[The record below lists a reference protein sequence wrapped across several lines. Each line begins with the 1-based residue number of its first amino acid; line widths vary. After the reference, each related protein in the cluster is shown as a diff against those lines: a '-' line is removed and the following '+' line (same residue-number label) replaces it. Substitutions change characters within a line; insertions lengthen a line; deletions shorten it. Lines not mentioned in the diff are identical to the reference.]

1 MRARL
6 ATKITVLI
14 VVVLIIGF
22 GASTILT
29 IQREA
34 QLLLDQNKLA
44 VRRLTA
50 TLVASIE
57 GAMLQERPDVT
68 RTVLDELKAS
78 SPVEELTIYR
88 RNGVEAFTDLTTMM
102 EVNKNAGLAKDVM
115 DNIKKMARAPGKT
128 MAGPLFQQ
136 AIATLKPQ
144 ENLIEENGVPYFVL
158 HQPILNQNK
167 CQGCHGSDHQV
178 RAVVRVA
185 TSMAPVMAE
194 VRTQRN
200 RQALVG
206 LLTIVAAGA
215 VMTVAMSRIVIR
227 PINELAIAA
236 RRVGQGDFD
245 ARACVDSRDEL
256 GQLGT
261 AFNEMTDRLAQAY
274 RDLEGKNRELASALQ
289 EVHESRQ
296 RLALLEQLKGELA
309 KFVPDAVKKLLEQN
323 PNATELEKK
332 TVDVAVLFLDI
343 AGYTKLSEQLEPKKL
358 NQLVQLYFSSFL
370 EIIQAHHGDVNETAG
385 DGLMVVF
392 QADRTTGDHSVN
404 ATRAAFAIRQRV
416 GTLNEEYG
424 GVFPAI
430 QLHMGINSGEALVG
444 ATKLGGAGSERWT
457 FTASG
462 PTTNIAARL
471 AGSATVEVN
480 SSYYAIPDPLNAR
493 RWAERTPPG
502 FIFHV
507 KAYALMTGHH
517 PRPQTLPADVLRW
530 LPDNA
535 RRTRRDEIA
544 SEAFPPEAIDA
555 TFRLF
560 HAALAP
566 LADAGKL
573 GYVLFQFAPW
583 VRFSEARLEQ
593 IASLP
598 GRLPG
603 FRVAVEFRD
612 RSWFP
617 GHAAE
622 TLTALTAARIAHVVV
637 DAPSTVNAIPFVRAV
652 TARTAVLRLHGR
664 HAEGWMRQ
672 LRGEE
677 PSVREKYD
685 YLYSQEELRQLLPDV
700 EELASEAEEVFISF
714 NNNNRDYPVKNAL
727 MMRRLLGQPI
737 SDEPGSLPFLDS
749 ER

>member
-29 IQREA
+29 IQRES
-34 QLLLDQNKLA
+34 QLLVDQNKLA

-144 ENLIEENGVPYFVL
+144 ENLVEENGVPYFVL

-194 VRTQRN
+194 MRNQRN
-200 RQALVG
+200 RQALIG
-206 LLTIVAAGA
+206 LLTILTAGA

-236 RRVGQGDFD
+236 RRVGQGNFE

-256 GQLGT
+256 GELGAT
-261 AFNEMTDRLAQAY
+261 FNEMTDRLAQAY

-289 EVHESRQ
+289 EVQESRQ

-385 DGLMVVF
+385 DGLMVIF

-416 GTLNEEYG
+416 GALNEEYG

-444 ATKLGGAGSERWT
+444 ATKLGGAGAERWT

-471 AGSATVEVN
+471 AGSATGGEIIVGP
-480 SSYYAIPDPLNAR
+480 ST
-493 RWAERTPPG
+493 AERIRQHFVLEALGERVFKNVSQPLTVFRVIPPG
-502 FIFHV
+502 V
-507 KAYALMTGHH
+507 YEK
-517 PRPQTLPADVLRW
+517 
-530 LPDNA
+530 
-535 RRTRRDEIA
+535 IA
-544 SEAFPPEAIDA
+544 
-555 TFRLF
+555 
-560 HAALAP
+560 
-566 LADAGKL
+566 
-573 GYVLFQFAPW
+573 
-583 VRFSEARLEQ
+583 
-593 IASLP
+593 
-598 GRLPG
+598 
-603 FRVAVEFRD
+603 
-612 RSWFP
+612 
-617 GHAAE
+617 
-622 TLTALTAARIAHVVV
+622 
-637 DAPSTVNAIPFVRAV
+637 
-652 TARTAVLRLHGR
+652 
-664 HAEGWMRQ
+664 
-672 LRGEE
+672 
-677 PSVREKYD
+677 
-685 YLYSQEELRQLLPDV
+685 
-700 EELASEAEEVFISF
+700 
-714 NNNNRDYPVKNAL
+714 
-727 MMRRLLGQPI
+727 
-737 SDEPGSLPFLDS
+737 
-749 ER
+749 